1 MRRILR
7 EPLLHFMIIGAAIL
21 GADRALAGPAED
33 DDPRR
38 VYMSADMVELLARR
52 HEDKTGQPVD
62 AEARAALVDQFV
74 RSEVLQ
80 REARA
85 LGLDRGDLVVQRR
98 LAQKMEFLLE
108 SRASLDP
115 PTDEDLLAWRDAHP
129 DRYRRRDR
137 LRFEQRLFSTERHGE
152 QAMDRARAAWAR
164 IAEDPRVASQ
174 VGDPSAHAPIL
185 SLDPSAIHRRFGPR
199 FEASLRALPQD
210 RWSEP
215 IPSRQGVHLV
225 RVVDVVPGELP
236 GLDEIGKRLREDLLR
251 DRRRRARDAAIETL
265 TSRYEV
271 ELESGA
277 LAVEVVS

>member
-7 EPLLHFMIIGAAIL
+7 EPLLHFMIIGAAIF

-115 PTDEDLLAWRDAHP
+115 PTDEELLAWRDAHP

-152 QAMDRARAAWAR
+152 QAMDRSPRRAGADRRGSPRGVAGR
-164 IAEDPRVASQ
+164 RPLRSRSDPLAGPERDPPTLRPPVRSVTTSAAPRSM
-174 VGDPSAHAPIL
+174 VGADPQPPGCAP
-185 SLDPSAIHRRFGPR
+185 GPR
-199 FEASLRALPQD
+199 GRRGARRAP
-210 RWSEP
+210 R
-215 IPSRQGVHLV
+215 
-225 RVVDVVPGELP
+225 PG
-236 GLDEIGKRLREDLLR
+236 R
-251 DRRRRARDAAIETL
+251 DRQAPA
-265 TSRYEV
+265 
-271 ELESGA
+271 
-277 LAVEVVS
+277 